1 MSTGRGIAVANIE
14 SVKHSIEKGSWI
26 VAKGIRSTV
35 RSSSGNKLMHEC
47 FVFGSDHEELAKA
60 FALKLFGDG
69 ETLSSEVPPEMMK
82 LVKRQS
88 KTVNLASKSLDK
100 FCKEWREIV
109 SAPVL
114 SGAESTEPD
123 DSEVSLPSPT
133 KSRDPPPPEPIS
145 LVGYIVKKMPIVR
158 NGTVATINGI
168 IEVQNDHIAAVRAEE
183 DSELHEFLIDAVKPY
198 IVHADFKTF

>member
-1 MSTGRGIAVANIE
+1 
-14 SVKHSIEKGSWI
+14 
-26 VAKGIRSTV
+26 
-35 RSSSGNKLMHEC
+35 MHEC
-47 FVFGSDHEELAKA
+47 FVFGSEHEELAKA

-82 LVKRQS
+82 MIKRQS

-123 DSEVSLPSPT
+123 DSEVSLPLALWT
-133 KSRDPPPPEPIS
+133 RF
-145 LVGYIVKKMPIVR
+145 
-158 NGTVATINGI
+158 TIIDKGRLST
-168 IEVQNDHIAAVRAEE
+168 HF
-183 DSELHEFLIDAVKPY
+183 FLRGP
-198 IVHADFKTF
+198 